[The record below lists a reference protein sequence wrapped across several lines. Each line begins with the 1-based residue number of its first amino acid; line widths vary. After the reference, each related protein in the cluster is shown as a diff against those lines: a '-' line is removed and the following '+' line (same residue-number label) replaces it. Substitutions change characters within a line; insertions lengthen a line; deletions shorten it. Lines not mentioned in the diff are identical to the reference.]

1 MRWRRAL
8 PAVLA
13 AAVSAVGSAGAATVP
28 GGGPCSRD
36 RELRTGRST
45 GPYYST
51 VAPFEHFSS
60 SRTQVF
66 PSTCSLRELAG
77 PGAIRILTRAA
88 PSNYDTPYV
97 AATRDR
103 DQLYVYGYG
112 ADAAREGGYVAS
124 VDPRTLRQR
133 WRTRIPDRS
142 PAGQWS
148 YPGVLAVHGNGFLYA
163 VYGNVIVKL
172 DPRSGTVLA
181 RRELPEDPR
190 LTGAAYNGMIVLPDG
205 RIATKK
211 IERGPCPGALDPP
224 NPRASVGALAGLSC
238 AVRNALPSRI
248 VIVEPNRLRVISQ
261 VTPPEPV
268 TGRITFGR
276 SDGRAYVYAAGR
288 DNLFRYRYRQGRL
301 ALDRSWGPV
310 RYRTGGERP
319 GTGPGLLGDFLVV
332 QTNFLPAGE
341 PLTVTAVS
349 VHDSRRVFRAR
360 PFARSGAG
368 SSWIV
373 SKPALDAA
381 NGIVVT
387 HDTSAGQMAALHLDP
402 RRGFTVRWRRA
413 LSSLSFSALV
423 GGAANR
429 QIVIPDLTPR
439 RRRGGLAR
447 RAQRQRAGP
456 HGAAGLVGGAGEH
469 RHARLPRPLLLRVGR
484 GQAVGAQAGG
494 SGLNRTES

>member
-1 MRWRRAL
+1 M
-8 PAVLA
+8 LA
-13 AAVSAVGSAGAATVP
+13 AGAGGA
-28 GGGPCSRD
+28 GGDPDS
-36 RELRTGRST
+36 
-45 GPYYST
+45 
-51 VAPFEHFSS
+51 
-60 SRTQVF
+60 
-66 PSTCSLRELAG
+66 
-77 PGAIRILTRAA
+77 TRAA

-190 LTGAAYNGMIVLPDG
+190 LTGAAYNGMIILPDG

-224 NPRASVGALAGLSC
+224 NPRASVGALAGLTC

-349 VHDSRRVFRAR
+349 VHDSRRVFR
-360 PFARSGAG
+360 
-368 SSWIV
+368 V
-373 SKPALDAA
+373 
-381 NGIVVT
+381 
-387 HDTSAGQMAALHLDP
+387 AALRPIRRRQQLDRVQARTRRGQRDRSDP
-402 RRGFTVRWRRA
+402 RHLRRA
-413 LSSLSFSALV
+413 D
-423 GGAANR
+423 GGAAPGSAAGVHR
-429 QIVIPDLTPR
+429 EVAPCALVTELLRPGRRRREPADRDPGPAPG

-456 HGAAGLVGGAGEH
+456 H
-469 RHARLPRPLLLRVGR
+469 ARRWPRRRRR
-484 GQAVGAQAGG
+484 GT
-494 SGLNRTES
+494 S